1 MAGCQQAGEQD
12 GGAILQKVAG
22 SRRETQCAGVQRYQS
37 STEID
42 YPPATALAC
51 MRNACHKCDQP
62 AFNCVQTVWSTIRNH
77 VGKSGPQRHAYIDTG
92 TRHQLS
98 SLPFACES
106 ACASSAAQ
114 LNFQRLSQLRQ
125 ETKVVMG
132 FIMRRE
138 RGVLA
143 ATKWFQMCSTTHR
156 LCCRLLPNSNLG
168 SNKATTELTSS
179 ADLVCICCGV
189 QSEAF
194 QQLAERA

>member
-1 MAGCQQAGEQD
+1 MAELFCRTTAADE
-12 GGAILQKVAG
+12 ILSALA
-22 SRRETQCAGVQRYQS
+22 SRDSKARLNSA
-37 STEID
+37 

-62 AFNCVQTVWSTIRNH
+62 AFNCVHTVCSTIRNH
-77 VGKSGPQRHAYIDTG
+77 IGKSGPQCHAYIDTG
-92 TRHQLS
+92 IRNQLS
-98 SLPFACES
+98 SLPFACGRS
-106 ACASSAAQ
+106 AACASSAAQ

-138 RGVLA
+138 RGVSA

-168 SNKATTELTSS
+168 SNKAKMELTSS

-189 QSEAF
+189 QNEAC